1 MNANQT
7 DSPRLSPLVPGL
19 PEVLRR
25 LWDEMGT
32 DFENPYNRALGHN
45 NQGAYFLTAKR
56 VNADDHRML
65 FYMDARE
72 NGLLRV
78 VQGLGWDRCAL
89 GLSRRAPELQW
100 SHRHPRIIR
109 EDMARLVT
117 FPTGLE
123 LYLIDIPLADDV
135 RADDLLN
142 DLNALEHG
150 YYGGHHFVESKP
162 FDPSSDPYAPL
173 IPYLVT
179 PYGKCDATWTLPHPA
194 KTEGTDDE

>member
-123 LYLIDIPLADDV
+123 LYLVDVPRPGRVSAD
-135 RADDLLN
+135 ALLY
-142 DLNALEHG
+142 DFSILEQH
-150 YYGGHHFVESKP
+150 YYAGQHFVESKP
-162 FDPSSDPYAPL
+162 FDPSSDRFAPL

-179 PYGKCDATWTLPHPA
+179 FGANSDATWTLSPREQ
-194 KTEGTDDE
+194 TEGTDDE